1 MGSKSYDT
9 AFSDDEILVFN
20 LFELYLGGGGV
31 VRGVVENLT
40 PATTYVVS
48 VAGVNGAT
56 RNNGLGMSSD
66 TFQMDTLTG
75 ECLSKEHRC
84 RNYLVIVHPCLSP
97 DPPPPPEISDIT
109 ITPPASIVDSDIRT
123 VAIPLPVFSTINGP
137 IR

>member
-9 AFSDDEILVFN
+9 AFSDDEVLVFN

-31 VRGVVENLT
+31 VRGVVENIT

-48 VAGVNGAT
+48 VAGVNGAA

-75 ECLSKEHRC
+75 EC
-84 RNYLVIVHPCLSP
+84 I
-97 DPPPPPEISDIT
+97 I
-109 ITPPASIVDSDIRT
+109 
-123 VAIPLPVFSTINGP
+123 
-137 IR
+137 